1 LLIVEIFKRK
11 IADRMEIFLALLI
24 LHGFV
29 ASIAEENHPNNGQLA
44 RFKIFNYNTVFYFS
58 QARK

>member
-1 LLIVEIFKRK
+1 
-11 IADRMEIFLALLI
+11 MEIFLALLI